1 MDSFGLEKVPVVFN
15 DFSLPESIDEILQM
29 ANGKSQLNPDANRE
43 GLVFRTAD
51 DKRFSFKAISNNFLL
66 LDEE

>member
-1 MDSFGLEKVPVVFN
+1 L
-15 DFSLPESIDEILQM
+15 

-43 GLVFRTAD
+43 GLVFRTTD